1 MYSYGSGMA
10 SAMYSIL
17 IHPDRDLSTILN
29 CSLESSNGLSNI
41 HKRLFD
47 ERTQVTVSQFELM
60 LKEREL
66 SHNSAPFEPTFR
78 PEGLFPGSYY
88 LKNVDGRYRRFY
100 EKLSEC

>member
-17 IHPDRDLSTILN
+17 IHPDRDLSTVLN
-29 CSLESSNGLSNI
+29 CSLESSNGLSHI

-66 SHNSAPFEPTFR
+66 SHNSGKYFLYICNIIIILTQVVINICR
-78 PEGLFPGSYY
+78 IIIKSLT
-88 LKNVDGRYRRFY
+88 
-100 EKLSEC
+100 